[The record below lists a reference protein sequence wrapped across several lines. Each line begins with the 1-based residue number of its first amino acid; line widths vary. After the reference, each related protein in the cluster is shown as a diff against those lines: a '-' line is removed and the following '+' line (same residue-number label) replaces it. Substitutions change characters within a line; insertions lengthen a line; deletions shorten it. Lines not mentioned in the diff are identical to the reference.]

1 MLSTTIWGRNYHYPH
16 FSDEESGA
24 RETESNK
31 WLNVLINCSDFLAY
45 TYTVLIFSAGFT
57 KKIASVSSFL
67 PSVPLLSSVKQMSL
81 RTGVRTKPDIWKCYF
96 PNYKKKKK
104 PLYLEGPYRRA
115 GCQDNGL
122 YQILSSF
129 WFVHFQERC
138 LWIDLWYL
146 WENKHWWEVSLSQSQ

>member
-1 MLSTTIWGRNYHYPH
+1 MRKMRQ
-16 FSDEESGA
+16 
-24 RETESNK
+24 RETQSNK
-31 WLNVLINCSDFLAY
+31 WIKVLMNRSDFLAY
-45 TYTVLIFSAGFT
+45 MHTVQIWLRQLIFSAGFA
-57 KKIASVSSFL
+57 KRMASISSFL
-67 PSVPLLSSVKQMSL
+67 PSVPLLSYVKQMSL
-81 RTGVRTKPDIWKCYF
+81 RTGGRIKPDIWKCYF

-104 PLYLEGPYRRA
+104 KVFGKTLQERA

-122 YQILSSF
+122 YQILSFF